1 MTKTDFNNKLTSYNR
16 RNTSNKTKHLEF
28 QKRINSL
35 ITTDYIFFLGRMY
48 FTSIDESQ
56 NTFVYQPKLA
66 TLELKKDE
74 YTDNVLSSK
83 SNGVYNSELKPLYTA
98 FLHSI
103 KLSGYRMKIKFD
115 KVLLAVEQKKL
126 LYQNRKCLYCL

>member
-16 RNTSNKTKHLEF
+16 RNTNKTKHLEF

-35 ITTDYIFFLGRMY
+35 ITNDYIFFLGRMY
-48 FTSIDESQ
+48 FTSNDESQ
-56 NTFVYQPKLA
+56 NTFGYQPTLA
-66 TLELKKDE
+66 TLELKDE

-103 KLSGYRMKIKFD
+103 KLSGY
-115 KVLLAVEQKKL
+115 
-126 LYQNRKCLYCL
+126 